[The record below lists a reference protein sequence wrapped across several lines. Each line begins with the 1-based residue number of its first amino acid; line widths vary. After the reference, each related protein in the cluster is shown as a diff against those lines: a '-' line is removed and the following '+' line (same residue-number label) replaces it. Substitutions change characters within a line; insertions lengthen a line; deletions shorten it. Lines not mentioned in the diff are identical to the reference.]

1 MCAHIPELPS
11 NISTMVFSPKSSTEL
26 DVMWDEPDEELSHGT
41 IIRYN
46 IGIRKYG

>member
-1 MCAHIPELPS
+1 MTEAPVTEAQGYHLEL
-11 NISTMVFSPKSSTEL
+11 SPNSSTEL